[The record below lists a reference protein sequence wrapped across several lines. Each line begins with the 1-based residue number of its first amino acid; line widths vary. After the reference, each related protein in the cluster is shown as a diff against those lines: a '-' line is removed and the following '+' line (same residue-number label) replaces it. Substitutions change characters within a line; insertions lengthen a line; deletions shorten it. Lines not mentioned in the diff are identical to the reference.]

1 MRTNT
6 IHYSSIVR
14 FSTGS
19 NLNFP
24 IHAIDS
30 GHGSQVRDLNGDE
43 VDGYDEGNANELS
56 SGYTVLRISA
66 VIFPLDYAQT
76 GTILD
81 DVRFLGFVP

>member
-1 MRTNT
+1 MHAIPVIYLQGRTSSVQCVGLYRMRTNT

-14 FSTGS
+14 FSIGP

-43 VDGYDEGNANELS
+43 VDGYDEGNAK
-56 SGYTVLRISA
+56 
-66 VIFPLDYAQT
+66 
-76 GTILD
+76 
-81 DVRFLGFVP
+81 